1 MHVAE
6 PSPPPTTLIG
16 HLQRF
21 FERFGHMMS
30 RVILSA
36 LYFVLI
42 APPGIVYALMLD
54 PLRTK
59 KRPATNWVPW
69 KTANHTLE
77 AARRQA

>member
-1 MHVAE
+1 MHVAA
-6 PSPPPTTLIG
+6 PTPPPTTLTG
-16 HLQRF
+16 HLTRF

-30 RVILSA
+30 RVILSV
-36 LYFVLI
+36 LYFALI
-42 APPGIVYALMLD
+42 APPGIVYAWLLD

-69 KTANHTLE
+69 KTDNTTVE